1 MQITP
6 AATNRLKKTDTGVL
20 YVEVYEPL
28 LLDPNPPQVG
38 LQLRVLDRKTGSVT
52 QDAGLFSVAGYI
64 RAGSPMIPVGL
75 KLPIASLAPGSYRA
89 ELQAVDS
96 AGRKTVLRAADFDLE
111 P

>member
-1 MQITP
+1 
-6 AATNRLKKTDTGVL
+6 
-20 YVEVYEPL
+20 
-28 LLDPNPPQVG
+28 
-38 LQLRVLDRKTGSVT
+38 
-52 QDAGLFSVAGYI
+52 
-64 RAGSPMIPVGL
+64 MIPVGL